1 MAPGDF
7 EQVCSQCGYCV
18 EACPASAIRL
28 DPHGLAGDGFPYIL
42 PADQPCV
49 VCDSLAC
56 MKSCPSGALKLVDRL
71 AIHLGSATVN
81 SATCLREAG
90 ENCTLCI
97 DVCPLAA
104 EDHTASG
111 ALAALFINDQTGR
124 IRVRKN
130 ICIGCG
136 LCESRCPTDP
146 PAITIIPAKP
156 DHDILIA

>member
-1 MAPGDF
+1 
-7 EQVCSQCGYCV
+7 
-18 EACPASAIRL
+18 
-28 DPHGLAGDGFPYIL
+28 
-42 PADQPCV
+42 
-49 VCDSLAC
+49 

-111 ALAALFINDQTGR
+111 ALAALFINEQTGR

-146 PAITIIPAKP
+146 PAITITPAKP